1 MKRLM
6 KRTDGSAPVPPAE
19 KAEKAGK
26 AAEAV
31 VYPVVLA
38 MTARQSNREGKKM
51 VTRQSLLT
59 ACGAVLGLV
68 VGVAA
73 LSASTATRTEYLTFR
88 VPVAL
93 PRVTLAPGTYVFEI
107 ANPDSGA
114 DIVLVRSR
122 VTNEPLFMGFT
133 NRIERPASAGDVH
146 VTLGEAGRG
155 EASRILAWYPVG
167 SGSGHEFVYR

>member
-1 MKRLM
+1 
-6 KRTDGSAPVPPAE
+6 
-19 KAEKAGK
+19 
-26 AAEAV
+26 
-31 VYPVVLA
+31 
-38 MTARQSNREGKKM
+38 M

-59 ACGAVLGLV
+59 ACGAILGLV

-73 LSASTATRTEYLTFR
+73 LSASTMNRTEYLTFR

-114 DIVLVRSR
+114 DIVRVRSK
-122 VTNEPLFMGFT
+122 VTNEPVFMGFT
-133 NRIERPASAGDVH
+133 HRIERPASAGATH

-155 EASRILAWYPVG
+155 EASPVLAWYPVG
-167 SGSGHEFVYR
+167 SGSGLEFVYRR

>member
-1 MKRLM
+1 
-6 KRTDGSAPVPPAE
+6 
-19 KAEKAGK
+19 
-26 AAEAV
+26 
-31 VYPVVLA
+31 
-38 MTARQSNREGKKM
+38 M

-73 LSASTATRTEYLTFR
+73 LTASTVNRTEYLTFR
-88 VPVAL
+88 VPVVL

-114 DIVLVRSR
+114 DIVLVRSK

-133 NRIERPASAGDVH
+133 NRIERPASAGAIH
-146 VTLGEAGRG
+146 VTLAEAGRG
-155 EASRILAWYPVG
+155 EASRILAWYPAGFG
-167 SGSGHEFVYR
+167 SGREFVYR